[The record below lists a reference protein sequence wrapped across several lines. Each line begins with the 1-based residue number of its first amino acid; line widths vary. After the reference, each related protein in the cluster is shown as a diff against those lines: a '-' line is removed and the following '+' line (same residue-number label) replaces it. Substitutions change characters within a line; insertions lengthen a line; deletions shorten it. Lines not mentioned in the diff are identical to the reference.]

1 MTRAGRAIPTLSC
14 KDCPI
19 HLQAEW
25 CVLGSE
31 ELDFVTASKR
41 DRLFEPGE
49 VIFHQGDP
57 CDGMYWIRD
66 GLVGERRLDPDGE
79 MALVRL
85 SHTGKALGYQELL
98 ARKPYRNSAEALRA
112 TRVCYLSRSVIRD
125 VLASNSRLAD
135 RFLLRSLRDMETT
148 EDNYVTV
155 LNRGIRS
162 RLLHALLTLY
172 NHYGHF
178 ESDAGHVLD
187 IPLARKDLAALIGT
201 GPETISRTIRKL
213 EKERIARFEGRRVF
227 FSSLAQVEAEIK
239 SLG

>member
-1 MTRAGRAIPTLSC
+1 MTRAGRPIPTLSC
-14 KDCPI
+14 KQCPI
-19 HLQAEW
+19 HLEGEW
-25 CVLGSE
+25 CVLSDD
-31 ELDFVTASKR
+31 ELETVTAAKR

-49 VIFHQGDP
+49 VIFHQGDA

-98 ARKPYRNSAEALRA
+98 ARKPYRNSAEALKP
-112 TRVCYLSRSVIRD
+112 TRVCYLSRAVIRD
-125 VLASNSRLAD
+125 LLDGNSRLGD
-135 RFLLRSLRDMETT
+135 LFLLRSLRDMEMT
-148 EDNYVTV
+148 EDDYVTA

-172 NHYGHF
+172 KHYGHF
-178 ESDAGHVLD
+178 EIDKGHVLE
-187 IPLARKDLAALIGT
+187 IPIARKDLAALIGT

-213 EKERIARFEGRRVF
+213 EKERIARFEGRQVVF
-227 FSSLAQVEAEIK
+227 SCIDTIQAEIR
-239 SLG
+239 STG

>member
-1 MTRAGRAIPTLSC
+1 MTRAGRALPTFSC
-14 KDCPI
+14 KKCPI
-19 HLQAEW
+19 HHQAEW
-25 CVLGSE
+25 CVLRSE

-49 VIFHQGDP
+49 VIFHQGEP
-57 CDGMYWIRD
+57 CNGMFWIRD

-112 TRVCYLSRSVIRD
+112 TRVCYLSRSVIQD
-125 VLASNSRLAD
+125 LLASNPKLGDS
-135 RFLLRSLRDMETT
+135 FLLRSLQDMEKT
-148 EDNYVTV
+148 EDHYVNA

-162 RLLHALLTLY
+162 RLLHALMSLY
-172 NHYGHF
+172 DRYGHF
-178 ESDAGHVLD
+178 ETGKGHVLE
-187 IPLARKDLAALIGT
+187 IPIARKDLAALIGT
-201 GPETISRTIRKL
+201 GPETISRTIKKL

-227 FSSLAQVEAEIK
+227 FANLAQVEAEIK
-239 SLG
+239 SLD

>member
-1 MTRAGRAIPTLSC
+1 MLR
-14 KDCPI
+14 
-19 HLQAEW
+19 
-25 CVLGSE
+25 SE

-49 VIFHQGDP
+49 VIFHQGEP

-98 ARKPYRNSAEALRA
+98 ARKPYRNSAEALRP
-112 TRVCYLSRSVIRD
+112 TRVCYLSRSVIREL
-125 VLASNSRLAD
+125 LASNSKLGD
-135 RFLLRSLRDMETT
+135 NFLLRSFRDMETT
-148 EDNYVTV
+148 EDHYVNV

-162 RLLHALLTLY
+162 RLLHALMSLY
-172 NHYGHF
+172 THYGHF
-178 ESDAGHVLD
+178 EIGKGHVLE
-187 IPLARKDLAALIGT
+187 IPIARKDLAALIGT

-213 EKERIARFEGRRVF
+213 EKERIARFEGRWVF
-227 FSSLAQVEAEIK
+227 FPNLAQVEAEIK
-239 SLG
+239 SLD